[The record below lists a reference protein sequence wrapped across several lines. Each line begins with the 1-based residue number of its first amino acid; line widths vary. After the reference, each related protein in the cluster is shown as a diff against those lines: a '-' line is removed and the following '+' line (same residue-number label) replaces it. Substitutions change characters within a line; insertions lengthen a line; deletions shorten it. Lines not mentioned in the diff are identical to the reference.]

1 MHYLGKGEVLTN
13 TDLDRFVN
21 NIWERPFVYIEK
33 VLDLWVQLMK
43 NGGKNK
49 SVVFII
55 LFSVCIYIY
64 NIYIFLSLHF
74 LEHKTKDFIKYYII
88 FPINLFL

>member
-1 MHYLGKGEVLTN
+1 M
-13 TDLDRFVN
+13 
-21 NIWERPFVYIEK
+21 PFVYIEK

-55 LFSVCIYIY
+55 LFSVYYNMKNLHIELRPCSRTAVNRVSFLAYIC
-64 NIYIFLSLHF
+64 NHWFWSLYWAHQA
-74 LEHKTKDFIKYYII
+74 
-88 FPINLFL
+88 PS

>member
-1 MHYLGKGEVLTN
+1 MDYLDKGEVLTN

-21 NIWERPFVYIEK
+21 NIWEKQPFCVI

-49 SVVFII
+49 SIAFII
-55 LFSVCIYIY
+55 LFSIWTRPL
-64 NIYIFLSLHF
+64 NANLSNKCNQVTLVTESAVNR
-74 LEHKTKDFIKYYII
+74 LM
-88 FPINLFL
+88 LFKRQL

>member
-1 MHYLGKGEVLTN
+1 MDYLGKGEVLTN

-21 NIWERPFVYIEK
+21 NIWEKYVYIEK

-49 SVVFII
+49 CVAFII
-55 LFSVCIYIY
+55 LVSVC
-64 NIYIFLSLHF
+64 S
-74 LEHKTKDFIKYYII
+74 
-88 FPINLFL
+88 